1 MFYPS
6 QLCPPKP
13 VYQSN
18 NPNLADPALADPALV
33 VNSQMPHPL
42 QG

>member
-18 NPNLADPALADPALV
+18 NPNLVDPALV
-33 VNSQMPHPL
+33 DPT
-42 QG
+42 